1 MKLKVFKKSRSHSI
15 TQVLIPRGNHI
26 QAFKVLLSF
35 ATSVTSLLAAFTL
48 PQMCWYFLC
57 EILSW
62 ARIFLLWIFLAT
74 NMKCVLL
81 SSFPLIFESLF
92 KNSLWL
98 YFLKKKSLLLFFM
111 KYQKETEICQE
122 YLHSWFSDFPSVLI
136 GFHSVEIKAV
146 PPNGTF

>member
-48 PQMCWYFLC
+48 PQMCWYLLC

-81 SSFPLIFESLF
+81 SSFPLILSL
-92 KNSLWL
+92 KVYSKIL
-98 YFLKKKSLLLFFM
+98 YDYISLKKVFTIIFYEVSEGNRNMPGIFTFLIFWFPLSSNWVSL
-111 KYQKETEICQE
+111 
-122 YLHSWFSDFPSVLI
+122 SWD
-136 GFHSVEIKAV
+136 
-146 PPNGTF
+146 